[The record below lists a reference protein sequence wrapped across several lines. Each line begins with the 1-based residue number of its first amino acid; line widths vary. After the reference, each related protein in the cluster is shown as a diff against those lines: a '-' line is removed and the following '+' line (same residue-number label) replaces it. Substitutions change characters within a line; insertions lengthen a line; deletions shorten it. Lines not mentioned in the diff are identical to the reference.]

1 MTVVQHVRDRLAR
14 RGARLGARAC
24 ALLAVAATAAGAQ
37 QGQAHPQQ
45 PSGNT
50 AVTSPNPR
58 NDDLQP
64 ARLAPLPPGMTLD
77 QITTGDAIFHG
88 KGGCF
93 VCHGVEAQGMPA
105 AGDGI
110 TAGLAYVPYQWR
122 AIDSLIRAGMPDVQS
137 RSPIGMPARGAR
149 GDLSSDEI
157 RRVAAYVWAISQTR
171 GEPWPGGHE
180 LHGALV
186 PTPAAATGTASAV
199 PRGAE
204 RVPPARPTR
213 GTGAPATVSADA
225 KPANRLKAS
234 RTPAER
240 PAGGAR

>member
-1 MTVVQHVRDRLAR
+1 MHARLACV
-14 RGARLGARAC
+14 GA
-24 ALLAVAATAAGAQ
+24 ALAAAATVAGAQ

-77 QITTGDAIFHG
+77 QITTGDALFHG

-110 TAGLAYVPYQWR
+110 TAGLAYIPYQWG
-122 AIDSLIRAGMPDVQS
+122 AIDSLIRAGMPDAVS
-137 RSPIGMPARGAR
+137 RSPIAMPPRGAR
-149 GDLSSDEI
+149 GDLTPDEI

-186 PTPAAATGTASAV
+186 ATPAAATGTASAV
-199 PRGAE
+199 PRPAE
-204 RVPPARPTR
+204 RVPAARAMR
-213 GTGAPATVSADA
+213 GTGAPAAVGANA
-225 KPANRLKAS
+225 KAANRLKAS
-234 RTPAER
+234 RTPDER
-240 PAGGAR
+240 PARGSAGGTR